1 MRCPKC
7 SHEQESVI
15 ECEVCGLLFRKF
27 DQARE
32 QKQEQVEVAP
42 FVRTVFSLF
51 KVKSLPVVRLPVSP
65 SAASRHRLRP
75 VFFSLI
81 VNGAGPCC
89 TSPDI
94 A

>member
-1 MRCPKC
+1 MNGND
-7 SHEQESVI
+7 I
-15 ECEVCGLLFRKF
+15 IALGLGLQTPWAVVGQTL
-27 DQARE
+27 DTDT
-32 QKQEQVEVAP
+32 EVAP

-94 A
+94 V